1 MNDSHLQDSKGNLI
15 INKEEELN
23 TPQMLLKLSH
33 EQSTCKDNPSTRRIQ
48 RIPKKNLQEV
58 GGIPLIQ
65 RTINGQKC
73 LHVSRIVVTTDDDE
87 IEELARSCNAIT
99 IMRPGEISGNT
110 KSEDA
115 LLHAIQ
121 EPGKLGPVEEKI
133 AFLQCTSPFTT
144 AEDIDLVIYIRSE
157 CTE

>member
-1 MNDSHLQDSKGNLI
+1 MNKALAIIPARGGSKG
-15 INKEEELN
+15 
-23 TPQMLLKLSH
+23 
-33 EQSTCKDNPSTRRIQ
+33 
-48 RIPKKNLQEV
+48 IPKKNLQEV

-65 RTINGQKC
+65 RTINEAKKC

-99 IMRPGEISGNT
+99 IKRPGEISGNT
-110 KSEDA
+110 AKSEDA

-121 EPGKLGPVEEKI
+121 ELGKLGPVEEKI

-144 AEDIDLVIYIRSE
+144 AEDMIL
-157 CTE
+157 